1 MRKAFLALLL
11 TTALP
16 TGMMAQ
22 TQSFE
27 EFRRGIMDD
36 FNSFKNRILDHY
48 ADFLEGE
55 WHEYEAL
62 EPLQKYANPKPSAM
76 PDISVLSAEEV
87 NDDALPRVESDGSK
101 LTSDEEQLE
110 ISIFSTEETAGETVK
125 RSTYSVA
132 DASAEGASEGE
143 APLSWDAMATTF
155 KRPPVQLPPAF
166 PMQASKGA
174 REGMESVPF
183 YGMEILVPQID
194 FEMMKDL
201 PSPNHYSYQWRK
213 LKQQDVTGQV
223 TERIMPVIKEL
234 GLNDYLTYEF
244 LLAWINAKFPD
255 AGITG
260 KVSLLHYLLANA
272 GYNVRIGVNVK
283 DTPLI
288 LLESKQELFDLPRI
302 SVDGINYYVFSPSG
316 EPMGPNLR
324 TCVIPYAPD
333 MGNKFDFRLNEL
345 NLPVREGEY
354 DFEFGKLHLKG
365 KMNMNILPVVYNYPH
380 MDMNGYTESTLQK
393 SLKEDVVRQVHEQLA
408 DMDKADAVNELL
420 SFVQNGFD
428 YAIDQQY
435 HGFEKPYFFE
445 ENLYYP
451 VSDCEDRAMFYTYL
465 LWNALGLEAHL
476 LNYPDHESASVA
488 YPKEIKGTGYRYGNK
503 RFYISDPTYL
513 HSSTGQCI
521 PAYKRLVPGID
532 YRFPDSE

>member
-1 MRKAFLALLL
+1 MKKAFLALLL

-16 TGMMAQ
+16 SGMMAQ

-27 EFRRGIMDD
+27 EFRRGLMED
-36 FNSFKNRILDHY
+36 FNSFKNKILDHY

-55 WHEYEAL
+55 WHEYEPL
-62 EPLQKYANPKPSAM
+62 EPLQKYATPKSEAQ
-76 PDISVLSAEEV
+76 PDLSVLNPNDTDGQIVEE
-87 NDDALPRVESDGSK
+87 
-101 LTSDEEQLE
+101 TE
-110 ISIFSTEETAGETVK
+110 ISLFSTDEAEGETVS
-125 RSTYSVA
+125 RATHSAA
-132 DASAEGASEGE
+132 DAST
-143 APLSWDAMATTF
+143 LTWDAAASAAG
-155 KRPPVQLPPAF
+155 RSAVQVPPKF
-166 PMQASKGA
+166 PLQSVKGN
-174 REGMESVPF
+174 REGMDAVQF

-194 FEMMKDL
+194 FEMMQEL
-201 PSPNHYSYQWRK
+201 PSPGHYAYQWRK
-213 LKQQDVTGQV
+213 LKQQDVAGQV
-223 TERIMPVIKEL
+223 KEGILPIVKEL

-244 LLAWINAKFPD
+244 LLNWINAKFPD
-255 AGITG
+255 AGVTG

-272 GYNVRIGVNVK
+272 GYNVRIGVNIN

-288 LLESKQELFDLPRI
+288 LLESNQSLFDMPRI
-302 SVDGINYYVFSPSG
+302 PVDGINYYVFSPSG
-316 EPMGPNLR
+316 EPMGPNVR
-324 TCVIPYAPD
+324 TCVIPAAPD
-333 MGNKFDFRLNEL
+333 MGKKFDFRLSEL
-345 NLPVREGEY
+345 NLPMREGEY

-380 MDMNGYTESTLQK
+380 MDMNGYTESTLQR
-393 SLKEDVVRQVHEQLA
+393 SVKEDVVRQVREQLA
-408 DMDKADAVNELL
+408 DMDKAEAVNELL
-420 SFVQNGFD
+420 TFVQNGFD
-428 YAIDQQY
+428 YAIDQEY

-488 YPKEIKGTGYRYGNK
+488 FPKEIRGTGYRYGDK

-521 PAYKRLVPGID
+521 PAYKRVVPEID
-532 YRFPDSE
+532 YRFPGE